1 MRGCKA
7 RSLCVDIVV
16 LQYQAQLEECHL
28 IGIFSMMEDERERE
42 GGRSIKRL
50 DRMKEGF
57 EKKENITYTLV
68 NGRHHDTQTESRLT
82 LQNIAGL

>member
-7 RSLCVDIVV
+7 RSLCGDIVV

-50 DRMKEGF
+50 ERMKEGF
-57 EKKENITYTLV
+57 EKKKKTSHT
-68 NGRHHDTQTESRLT
+68 R
-82 LQNIAGL
+82 